1 VPHIIV
7 RLWPGKS
14 EQHYPHAILTWVS
27 KSATTGHSLRIL
39 VDAIVANDS
48 ALFSKLMAHSP
59 ALATET
65 FRRGATRQ
73 GWNPRSDFLEAIGH
87 VIYAGDTALHF
98 AAASYRPDMVTQLIK
113 AGADV
118 RARNRR
124 GCEPLHSA
132 SAGGPGSPRWNPAA
146 QSATIVRLIE
156 AGANPNAQNMDG
168 ATPLH
173 RAVRTRCAEAV
184 RTLLQHGADP
194 SIRNK
199 NGSAALQLA
208 LHTTGRPGSGSPEA
222 KAQQQ
227 EILYLL
233 QEGR

>member
-1 VPHIIV
+1 
-7 RLWPGKS
+7 
-14 EQHYPHAILTWVS
+14 
-27 KSATTGHSLRIL
+27 L

-48 ALFSKLMAHSP
+48 ALFGKMMAHSP

-65 FRRGATRQ
+65 FQRGATRK
-73 GWNPRSDFLEAIGH
+73 GSSPGSNFLAAIGH

-98 AAASYRPDMVTQLIK
+98 AAASHRPDMVSQLIQ

-118 RARNRR
+118 HARNRR

-132 SAGGPGSPRWNPAA
+132 SVGSPGSPRWNPAA

-156 AGANPNAQNMDG
+156 AGADPNAQNMDG

-199 NGSAALQLA
+199 NGSAPVQLA
-208 LHTTGRPGSGSPEA
+208 LHTTGRSGSGSPEA

-227 EILYLL
+227 EILHLL
-233 QEGR
+233 KQG

>member
-1 VPHIIV
+1 
-7 RLWPGKS
+7 
-14 EQHYPHAILTWVS
+14 
-27 KSATTGHSLRIL
+27 L

-48 ALFSKLMAHSP
+48 ALFSKMTAQFP

-65 FRRGATRQ
+65 FERGATRQ
-73 GWNPRSDFLEAIGH
+73 GSPSSNFLPAIGH
-87 VIYAGDTALHF
+87 MIYSGDTALHF
-98 AAASYRPDMVTQLIK
+98 AAASYRPDMVSQLIQ
-113 AGADV
+113 AGANV

-132 SAGGPGSPRWNPAA
+132 AVGGPDSPRWNPAA

-156 AGANPNAQNMDG
+156 AGADPNAQNMDG

-199 NGSAALQLA
+199 NGSAAVQLA
-208 LHTTGRPGSGSPEA
+208 MHTTGRGGTGSPAA

-227 EILYLL
+227 EILRLL
-233 QEGR
+233 QG